1 MGSSH
6 EVRMEDLRRYDGSMD
21 DYKAH
26 KLRLGEVVL
35 KGQLLE
41 AAVAIVLAFSH
52 GTDEEAGRVEAAKLG
67 LGRAIGT
74 IAKLA
79 GEPGYPLD
87 NVAVTA
93 WVKVAREAKLARDA
107 AIHQPW
113 AAVAENDEHTVG
125 LNARLD
131 PRDSGTVRAEPGDL
145 DDSIALI
152 SRAGTDGFALVGRL
166 WDVSAGN
173 TANASAE

>member
-1 MGSSH
+1 M
-6 EVRMEDLRRYDGSMD
+6 VQVD
-21 DYKAH
+21 DYNAH
-26 KLRLGEVVL
+26 KLRLGDVVL

-41 AAVAIVLAFSH
+41 AAVAIVLAFSR
-52 GTDEEAGRVEAAKLG
+52 GADEETGRVEAAKLG
-67 LGRAIGT
+67 LGRAIET
-74 IAKLA
+74 IAELA
-79 GEPGYPLD
+79 GKPGYPLD
-87 NVAVTA
+87 TDAVKA
-93 WVKVAREAKLARDA
+93 WVKVAREAKLARDT

-131 PRDSGTVRAEPGDL
+131 PRDSAIVRADPGDL
-145 DDSIALI
+145 DESIALI
-152 SRAGTDGFALVGRL
+152 SRAGTDGFALVGRQ